1 MKQAWEPDSDMT
13 QILRLPNRSMINML
27 RSPVGKCRQHAKNT
41 WVFFEGREKKSL
53 RNISNIRYLKA
64 VAKRVNNTCDRFT
77 GKLEPAEERINELR
91 YFNRSLTNWNVT
103 IKRYNTKLL
112 RMPQEEK
119 RGSWTYEILSNNGQ
133 EISKI
138 DVTKLKIQGSQRNQA
153 VIDKQN

>member
-13 QILRLPNRSMINML
+13 QILRLPNRIMINML

-77 GKLEPAEERINELR
+77 GKLEPAEERINELEDINGN
-91 YFNRSLTNWNVT
+91 FKTWDS
-103 IKRYNTKLL
+103 KRKKK
-112 RMPQEEK
+112 EK
-119 RGSWTYEILSNNGQ
+119 
-133 EISKI
+133 K
-138 DVTKLKIQGSQRNQA
+138 
-153 VIDKQN
+153 